1 MFNVNK
7 KKKYN
12 GAGLL
17 IGIMVLL
24 SISYNSM
31 AYVMPAEQL
40 LGFVTDNFA
49 GYRSVVGIHSVL
61 RTTPDSEKV
70 FTEQISLS
78 SPNKYSTKLLDR
90 LGGRNDS
97 PDLTYRQLL
106 MANKTARLEH
116 VLSAIGIDIKTVSY
130 TRMDGKIAY
139 RIGAEDPESPK
150 LLIEKERFIPL
161 LLIYKAP
168 GELNDKIIS
177 VRFQEYKKEA
187 KGWYPFEIIY
197 SEDSGLVERY
207 TVQTFEFNVPVD
219 TSILQQF
226 PELEI
231 PEEPIDDEKI
241 AREEEQEMARELL
254 RKITEVSETED
265 FGIEGFEIEDL
276 EIGDLEIGDLEIG
289 DFEEQYE

>member
-1 MFNVNK
+1 MFKFNI

-12 GAGLL
+12 RAGLL
-17 IGIMVLL
+17 IGIIVFL

-40 LGFVTDNFA
+40 LGFVTDNFS
-49 GYRSVVGIHSVL
+49 GYRSVVLIHSVL
-61 RTTPDSEKV
+61 RTTPGNEKV

-106 MANKTARLEH
+106 MANKTTRLEH
-116 VLSAIGIDIKTVSY
+116 VLSAIGVDITTVSY
-130 TRMDGKIAY
+130 TRMDGKIAF
-139 RIGAEDPESPK
+139 RIGAEDPASPK
-150 LLIEKERFIPL
+150 MLIEKERFIPL
-161 LLIYKAP
+161 LLVYKAP

-177 VRFQEYKKEA
+177 IRFQDYQKEA

-197 SEDSGLVERY
+197 TEGSDLVERY
-207 TVQTFEFNVPVD
+207 TVQTLEFNVPVD
-219 TSILQQF
+219 TAILQQF

-231 PEEPIDDEKI
+231 PEEPVDDEEI
-241 AREEEQEMARELL
+241 AREEELEIARELL
-254 RKITEVSETED
+254 RKITEVSETEN
-265 FGIEGFEIEDL
+265 FGIENFEIE
-276 EIGDLEIGDLEIG
+276 